1 MKIDE
6 LIANAIPILKNT
18 GIVKKDEKTGEEYI
32 LRSFRGQI
40 SSFGAAVEMGSLL
53 SAVAF
58 FSKKGGSDTD
68 RQLLMRAIYLL
79 IINDT
84 ETKIDAKSEQSEL
97 LLFVIEHRNEPELKK
112 NIIDA
117 AVALKLAMNAYELR
131 DKDDKP
137 KVEESKDDNEES

>member
-84 ETKIDAKSEQSEL
+84 ETEIDVKSEQSEL

-131 DKDDKP
+131 DKEDK
-137 KVEESKDDNEES
+137 KDNKEEDANANV

>member
-1 MKIDE
+1 MNRDE
-6 LIANAIPILKNT
+6 MIIKAIPILKNT

-58 FSKKGGSDTD
+58 FSNKGGSETD
-68 RQLLMRAIYLL
+68 RPKLMQAIYML
-79 IINDT
+79 ITNTIENCD
-84 ETKIDAKSEQSEL
+84 EKAL
-97 LLFVIEHRNEPELKK
+97 LLYVAANNTPTLKRNV
-112 NIIDA
+112 IDA

-137 KVEESKDDNEES
+137 KSEDSGDENKES

>member
-6 LIANAIPILKNT
+6 LIANAIPILDNT
-18 GIVKKDEKTGEEYI
+18 GIVKTDEKTGEEYI
-32 LRSFRGQI
+32 LKSFRGQI
-40 SSFGAAVEMGSLL
+40 SSFGAAVSMGSLL

-58 FSKKGGSDTD
+58 FSKKGGSETD
-68 RQLLMRAIYLL
+68 RPLLMRAIYLL

-84 ETKIDAKSEQSEL
+84 ETKIDSKSEQSEL
-97 LLFVIEHRNEPELKK
+97 LLYVIEHRNEPELKK

-131 DKDDKP
+131 DKEDK
-137 KVEESKDDNEES
+137 KDNKEEDANANV

>member
-84 ETKIDAKSEQSEL
+84 ETKIDVKSEQSEL

-131 DKDDKP
+131 DKEDKNDN
-137 KVEESKDDNEES
+137 KEEDANANV

>member
-84 ETKIDAKSEQSEL
+84 ETEIDVKSEQSEL

-131 DKDDKP
+131 DKDDKQ
-137 KVEESKDDNEES
+137 KSEGSGDGNEQS

>member
-84 ETKIDAKSEQSEL
+84 ETKIDVKSEQSEL

-131 DKDDKP
+131 DKEDK
-137 KVEESKDDNEES
+137 KDNKEEDANANV

>member
-6 LIANAIPILKNT
+6 LIANAIPILDNT
-18 GIVKKDEKTGEEYI
+18 GIVKEDEETGEKYI

-58 FSKKGGSDTD
+58 FSNKGGSETD
-68 RQLLMRAIYLL
+68 RPKLMQAIYML
-79 IINDT
+79 ITNTIENCD
-84 ETKIDAKSEQSEL
+84 EKAL
-97 LLFVIEHRNEPELKK
+97 LLYVAANNTPTLKRNV
-112 NIIDA
+112 IDA

-131 DKDDKP
+131 DKDDKQ
-137 KVEESKDDNEES
+137 KSEDSGDENKES

>member
-1 MKIDE
+1 MKT
-6 LIANAIPILKNT
+6 A
-18 GIVKKDEKTGEEYI
+18 KTDEEYI

-84 ETKIDAKSEQSEL
+84 ETKIAAKSEQSEL

-117 AVALKLAMNAYELR
+117 AVALKLAMNAYELK

>member
-58 FSKKGGSDTD
+58 FSKKGGSDTA

-84 ETKIDAKSEQSEL
+84 ETEIDVKSEQSEL
-97 LLFVIEHRNEPELKK
+97 LLFVIEHRNELELKK

-131 DKDDKP
+131 DKEDK
-137 KVEESKDDNEES
+137 KDNKEEDANANV